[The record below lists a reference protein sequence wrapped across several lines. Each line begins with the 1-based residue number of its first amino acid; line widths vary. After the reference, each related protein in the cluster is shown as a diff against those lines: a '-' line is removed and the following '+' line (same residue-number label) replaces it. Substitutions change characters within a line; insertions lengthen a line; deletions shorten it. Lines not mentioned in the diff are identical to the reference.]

1 MPITVR
7 AAHAALI
14 AAAVTAGV
22 AACGSSAPVD
32 PLASLSVN
40 QIMSKTMTDLKAA
53 SSVRFS
59 GTVNDSGQNIAM
71 DLTIT
76 KDGSCRGTMSESDT
90 GTMDIVAVG
99 QTVWFQMTAKFWS
112 SQGGG
117 ISSAEASELAGKYIS
132 LPENSSTMSGFSQ
145 LCSPSGLASSF
156 TSKKNSLKKGA
167 ESTIDGQKVLA
178 IKDSADSAI
187 AYVSDTAAPELIRL
201 TGSGSNKGSSVDF
214 TGYGDKVLITAPPSN
229 EVIDGS
235 KLGM

>member
-1 MPITVR
+1 MPITIR

-32 PLASLSVN
+32 PLASLSAN

-76 KDGSCRGTMSESDT
+76 KDGSCRGTMSESST

-112 SQGGG
+112 SEG
-117 ISSAEASELAGKYIS
+117 ISNSAEASELAGKYIS

-145 LCSPSGLASSF
+145 LCSPSGLASSS
-156 TSKKNSLKKGA
+156 TSKKNALKKGV

-178 IKDSADSAI
+178 IKDSADSAV
-187 AYVSDTAAPELIRL
+187 AYVSDTAAPELIHL